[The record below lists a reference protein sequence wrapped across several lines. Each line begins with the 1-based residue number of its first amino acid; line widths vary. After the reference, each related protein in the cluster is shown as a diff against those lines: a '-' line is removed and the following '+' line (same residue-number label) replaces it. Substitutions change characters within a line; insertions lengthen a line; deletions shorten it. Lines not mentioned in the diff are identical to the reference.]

1 MARRRNPDDVLAAR
15 GYNAR
20 VLWPQYTPGGGVNS
34 GSEPSL
40 RPSNTLQSNQS
51 NLILT
56 RNPRD
61 SAAYARRNSRNGS
74 SGYSDYVELR
84 PVTGS
89 TTPYYRRNPYAP
101 EEQLLREYE
110 EEFAAEQALEIE
122 EKKKRAKLQ
131 RLARSGEGPTKSREK
146 PFNTPMSHRAWE
158 AMVGDPAYGELNRL
172 KRRREEAERIALE
185 AEERRTVGPYDA
197 AWNKPRTLATRTVE
211 PSWTKVRAS
220 TPKIRVRTADGKI
233 RMVSQEEYDLASGRD
248 PRSRNNPKREIGD
261 SMQARRK
268 SKSCSGALI
277 NPGDSITKTA
287 SGWERSD
294 LL

>member
-1 MARRRNPDDVLAAR
+1 MARRRNPDDILGAR

-20 VLWPQYTPGGGVNS
+20 VLWPQYTPGGGANS
-34 GSEPSL
+34 GSEPPI
-40 RPSNTLQSNQS
+40 RPRNTLQSNQS

-56 RNPRD
+56 TNPRD
-61 SAAYARRNSRNGS
+61 SAAYARRGSRNGS

-89 TTPYYRRNPYAP
+89 TTPYYRDNPYAP

-131 RLARSGEGPTKSREK
+131 RLAR
-146 PFNTPMSHRAWE
+146 M
-158 AMVGDPAYGELNRL
+158 AMNRKTQDATDELDRL
-172 KRRREEAERIALE
+172 KRRRED
-185 AEERRTVGPYDA
+185 AEELARSQEEQRTVGVYDA
-197 AWNKPRTLATRTVE
+197 AWDKPRTLAQRSMTS
-211 PSWTKVRAS
+211 SWTKVKAPPR
-220 TPKIRVRTADGKI
+220 KIRVRTADGKI
-233 RMVSQEEYDLASGRD
+233 RMVSHEEYDLASGRD

-287 SGWERSD
+287 NGWERTD